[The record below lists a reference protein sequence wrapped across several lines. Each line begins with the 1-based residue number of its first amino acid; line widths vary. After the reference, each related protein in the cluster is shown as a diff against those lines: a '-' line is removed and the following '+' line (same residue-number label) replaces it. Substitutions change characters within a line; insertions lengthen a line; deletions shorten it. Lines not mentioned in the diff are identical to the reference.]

1 MTSQSQRKRKED
13 TLPPTGV
20 IDLPTKSGA
29 GAYAHLKDVM
39 GRFRTQS
46 LFIEMKNEKYPAP
59 FTLKDYDHKGALSMY
74 RKYMEMADPTEYSTA
89 IALLGGWRHWQL
101 LASCDW
107 FKPHIK
113 RWRDELRVKFENDR
127 YLEMKSVAET
137 HKGTTQGIAATKWL
151 ADRYSSSVKPKRG
164 RPSNAEKKTALQQ
177 ETEESQLLAEEASRL
192 GL

>member
-1 MTSQSQRKRKED
+1 MTTQSQPKDERPLK
-13 TLPPTGV
+13 GV
-20 IDLPTKSGA
+20 TTLPTKTGA

-46 LFIEMKNEKYPAP
+46 LFVEMKNEKYPAP

-101 LASCDW
+101 LTQCDW

-127 YLEMKSVAET
+127 YLEMKDVAESC
-137 HKGTTQGIAATKWL
+137 KGTTQGISATKWL
-151 ADRYSSSVKPKRG
+151 ADRYSSPNKPKRG
-164 RPSNAEKKTALQQ
+164 RPSAAEKKTALQE
-177 ETEESQLLAEEASRL
+177 ETEEEKLIAEEAERIAV
-192 GL
+192 

>member
-1 MTSQSQRKRKED
+1 
-13 TLPPTGV
+13 
-20 IDLPTKSGA
+20 
-29 GAYAHLKDVM
+29 M

-46 LFIEMKNEKYPAP
+46 LFVEMKNEKYPAP

-101 LASCDW
+101 LTQCDW

-127 YLEMKSVAET
+127 YLEMKHVAET
-137 HKGTTQGIAATKWL
+137 MGRTTQGIAATKWL
-151 ADRYSSSVKPKRG
+151 ADRYSTVTKPKRG
-164 RPSNAEKKTALQQ
+164 RPSAAEKKTALQD
-177 ETEESQLLAEEASRL
+177 ETEEDRLLAEEATRL